1 MSLSDGEVGPSL
13 DSRQHPVTGGVC
25 TWLWG
30 WVWAALHPSHV
41 TVRLSRWVWVALHH
55 SHVTV
60 RLSLSDSPPLTI
72 DCEAESERLY
82 LLTTNGSRGQSDCTN
97 NNNNN
102 NRSSDSLLQIAVHPC
117 MISNKNYKRI
127 KTFAAH
133 FVLLN
138 RLFSQMWLLKNIYF
152 QPKNHIGCS

>member
-1 MSLSDGEVGPSL
+1 M
-13 DSRQHPVTGGVC
+13 
-25 TWLWG
+25 
-30 WVWAALHPSHV
+30 
-41 TVRLSRWVWVALHH
+41 
-55 SHVTV
+55 TV

-82 LLTTNGSRGQSDCTN
+82 LLTTNGSRGQSDCTNNN